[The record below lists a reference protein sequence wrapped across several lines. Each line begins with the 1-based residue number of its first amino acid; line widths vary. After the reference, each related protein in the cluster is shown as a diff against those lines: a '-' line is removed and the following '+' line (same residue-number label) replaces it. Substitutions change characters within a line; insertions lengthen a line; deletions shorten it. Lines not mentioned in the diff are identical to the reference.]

1 MAANNPYAQ
10 YQQNAIL
17 NAKPEQLVT
26 LLYNGAVKYTKQA
39 DMALEKKDLQAAH
52 NAMVQVQNIITYL
65 QATLNMD
72 YEVSEQLDSLY
83 GYIYDQ
89 LLQANLK
96 KDPAILAQVLK
107 IIEELRDTWTEALT
121 KQAGGVQAGVGEAD
135 GGTNAG

>member
-1 MAANNPYAQ
+1 
-10 YQQNAIL
+10 
-17 NAKPEQLVT
+17 
-26 LLYNGAVKYTKQA
+26 
-39 DMALEKKDLQAAH
+39 
-52 NAMVQVQNIITYL
+52 QNIITYL

>member
-26 LLYNGAVKYTKQA
+26 LLYNGAVKNIKQA
-39 DMALEKKDLQAAH
+39 DMALEEKDLQAAH
-52 NAMVQVQNIITYL
+52 NALVQAQDIISYL

-72 YEVSEQLDSLY
+72 YEVSKQLDSLY
-83 GYIYDQ
+83 EYVYDQ

-121 KQAGGVQAGVGEAD
+121 KQAGGVQASTRQAD
-135 GGTNAG
+135 GGANGG